1 MALHGSPPSALRH
14 PQGQPRSF
22 AKLLVVMLA
31 LVALI
36 GVSVLFTHSRNKATA
51 LPAPD
56 VGASRTQVELA
67 PVTVGRMTEML
78 HAVGTLEAN
87 ESVIIRPEIP
97 GLIKRV
103 LFTEGQAV
111 EKGAVLIELDDTE
124 LQALVAQAVAE
135 LKMARLT
142 RDRMK
147 QLETSQNRFVSQQEI
162 DQSISNLSTAEA
174 NHSLYLT
181 RLAKTRIHAPFSGY
195 VGIRR
200 ISPGDYVQAGQD
212 LVNLEDLRKLKI
224 DFKIPET
231 YLNRLSIGQQVQIR
245 SDAAPREAFTGK
257 VYVLDPRV
265 DSSSRSV
272 RVRATVP
279 NTAAKL
285 RPGLFAE
292 VDLVLGQNERAL
304 LIPEEAIILRRD
316 KTFVYRVQDQTARWT
331 EIDVGTRE
339 RGMVQVLT
347 GLKEQDQVVKVG
359 HHKLKDGAAVVPA
372 REPFNVP

>member
-1 MALHGSPPSALRH
+1 MALHGFPPSALRH
-14 PQGQPRSF
+14 PQGQPRYI
-22 AKLLVVMLA
+22 ANWLVVVIA

-36 GVSVLFTHSRNKATA
+36 GVSVLLTQSRNKATA

-111 EKGAVLIELDDTE
+111 EKGAVLIELDDSE

-135 LKMARLT
+135 LKMARLNH
-142 RDRMK
+142 DRMK
-147 QLETSQNRFVSQQEI
+147 QLESSQNRFVAQQEI
-162 DQSISNLSTAEA
+162 DQAISNLSTAEA

-181 RLAKTRIHAPFSGY
+181 RLAKTRIRAPFSGY

-231 YLNRLSIGQQVQIR
+231 YLNRLSVGQQVQIR
-245 SDAAPREAFTGK
+245 SDADRGEVFTGQ

-272 RVRATVP
+272 RVRATVT
-279 NTAAKL
+279 NTATKL

-292 VDLVLGQNERAL
+292 VDLALGQNEQAL

-316 KTFVYRVQDQTARWT
+316 KTYVYRVVNQTARWT
-331 EIDVGTRE
+331 EINVGTRE
-339 RGMVQVLT
+339 RGIVQVLT
-347 GLKEQDQVVKVG
+347 GLQEQDQVVKVG
-359 HHKLKDGAAVVPA
+359 HHKLKDGAAVMPA
-372 REPFNVP
+372 SEPLNVR